1 LQSVDPLLVDTDINH
16 IRETLQEF
24 GPELL
29 KSLASVK
36 ANPVKDKLSKELEIV
51 TNDMT
56 AIPPTHMLAV
66 FGKHLP
72 SKSQPRRVTLYPIH
86 SLVFASHCANLP
98 KFPSPLPAAL
108 PEEGIRKIDV
118 PVWPLCLPSPATY
131 PHLSTYLYSKRTDL
145 FMKSVLPRPPPS
157 AFQLRDPSQ
166 VSGFARELA
175 ETFTVQTLVKHAL
188 MVFGV
193 WQNVCALGVFEDNLW
208 ETLDTLWELLLTSI
222 AIGTGSLSTLA
233 PPSPQLPVPA

>member
-1 LQSVDPLLVDTDINH
+1 
-16 IRETLQEF
+16 
-24 GPELL
+24 
-29 KSLASVK
+29 
-36 ANPVKDKLSKELEIV
+36 
-51 TNDMT
+51 MT

-66 FGKHLP
+66 FGKQLTG
-72 SKSQPRRVTLYPIH
+72 KSHQPRRVTLYPVH
-86 SLVFASHCANLP
+86 SLVFASHCASLP

-108 PEEGIRKIDV
+108 PEEGIRKVDV

-157 AFQLRDPSQ
+157 KFQEDSSRVP
-166 VSGFARELA
+166 GFARELA

-193 WQNVCALGVFEDNLW
+193 WQNACALGVFDDNLW

-222 AIGTGSLSTLA
+222 AIGTGSLSALT
-233 PPSPQLPVPA
+233 PPLSQPSTEEQLPVPA

>member
-1 LQSVDPLLVDTDINH
+1 MPLLIH
-16 IRETLQEF
+16 LSS
-24 GPELL
+24 LL

-66 FGKHLP
+66 FGKQVTG
-72 SKSQPRRVTLYPIH
+72 KSHQPRRVTLYPVH
-86 SLVFASHCANLP
+86 SLVFASHCTSLP
-98 KFPSPLPAAL
+98 NFPSPLPTTL
-108 PEEGIRKIDV
+108 PEEGIRKLDV

-131 PHLSTYLYSKRTDL
+131 PHLSTYLYSKRIDL

-157 AFQLRDPSQ
+157 KFLQDPSK
-166 VSGFARELA
+166 VTGFARELA
-175 ETFTVQTLVKHAL
+175 ETFTVQTLIKHAL

-193 WQNVCALGVFEDNLW
+193 WQNVCALGVFDDNLW
-208 ETLDTLWELLLTSI
+208 ETLDTLWELLLNSI
-222 AIGTGSLSTLA
+222 AIGTGSLSALT
-233 PPSPQLPVPA
+233 PPFPQSLTEEQLPVAS